1 MSLSLRE
8 LADEYVIGL
17 LDEAERRDVESRMA
31 DEPELEAAVLAARER
46 FLEID
51 LTERPADLSHASWN
65 KVLERLGESDETTDN
80 VVPLASARARRA
92 STGVAG
98 YWKHV
103 AQAGM
108 AACLVLAVGLGWM
121 ASRPAPQFV
130 AVLLDSGGEPQ
141 AVVEAYANDRVVVLP
156 LENFVVPAGRTLQV
170 WTKPN
175 VPDAQPV
182 SLGLM
187 EQIRRLSLKG
197 PDLPPPTQG
206 QLYEITI
213 EQEGGS
219 PTGLPTGPI
228 VGKGF
233 AKTTI

>member
-1 MSLSLRE
+1 MSASLHE

-17 LDEAERRDVESRMA
+17 LDEAESRDVERRMR

-51 LTERPADLSHASWN
+51 LTEKPAGLSDSAWTQI
-65 KVLERLGESDETTDN
+65 VDRLGESAGDDT
-80 VVPLASARARRA
+80 VVPIGQARAKRA
-92 STGVAG
+92 ASGVPA

-108 AACLVLAVGLGWM
+108 AACLLLVVGLGWI

-141 AVVEAYANDRVVVLP
+141 AVIEAYADDHVVVLP
-156 LENFVVPAGRTLQV
+156 LENFAVPEGRTLQV

-175 VPDAQPV
+175 TPDAQPV

-187 EQIRRLSLKG
+187 EQIRRLSLTG
-197 PDLPPPTQG
+197 PDLPPPSQG

-233 AKTTI
+233 AKTAI

>member
-1 MSLSLRE
+1 MSASIHE

-17 LDEAERRDVESRMA
+17 LDDAEMREIERRMR
-31 DEPELEAAVLAARER
+31 DEPALESAVQAARER

-51 LTERPADLSHASWN
+51 LTEKPAGLSDASWHA
-65 KVLERLGESDETTDN
+65 VLRRLGEDADEPGA
-80 VVPLASARARRA
+80 VVPLASARGKSAA
-92 STGVAG
+92 AGVAA
-98 YWKHV
+98 YWKTV

-108 AACLVLAVGLGWM
+108 AACLLLAVGIGWM
-121 ASRPAPQFV
+121 ASRPAPEFV

-141 AVVEAYANDRVVVLP
+141 AVIEAYADDHVVVRP

-187 EQIRRLSLKG
+187 EQIRRLNLKG
-197 PDLPPPTQG
+197 PDLPPPSQG

-233 AKTTI
+233 AKTAI